1 MRMIVYR
8 FFQFCSFSALLK
20 LQCSKLLVICQQLYL
35 RYQERAATPSL
46 CLSAEMVPAFDS
58 MLGVGMQHGR
68 PEDEDRV
75 AYLREGTC

>member
-1 MRMIVYR
+1 M
-8 FFQFCSFSALLK
+8 
-20 LQCSKLLVICQQLYL
+20 SKLLSHAQFVIHAA
-35 RYQERAATPSL
+35 RAATASL
-46 CLSAEMVPAFDS
+46 CLSAEMVPGFDS